1 MIVCW
6 EISIKKAIRV
16 ARIRKRPVL
25 PAPASSMGG
34 VRGLSPSWYL
44 GALFPV
50 YLDARAPQKVTYLS
64 GFFRKK
70 FLTRAQRSRRPIKQK
85 RPVFRGCRPFLR
97 GASGEKQAVPRH
109 ILVFVDY
116 RRLGGR
122 KISAFPKNYRPA
134 SPSPGQFSRTGLGRT
149 ESNRGPS
156 SSGGT
161 APQAG
166 APARRANSSGPEF
179 SLGRLTE
186 LSKSGRLWPSLQ
198 DREIAA
204 VSM

>member
-97 GASGEKQAVPRH
+97 EASGEKQAVPRH

-122 KISAFPKNYRPA
+122 KISAFPKITAQQAHRRDSSVEQGLAEPNPTGVLPRPA
-134 SPSPGQFSRTGLGRT
+134 GRHPKQARPLVGQIR
-149 ESNRGPS
+149 
-156 SSGGT
+156 
-161 APQAG
+161 QA
-166 APARRANSSGPEF
+166 RNSA
-179 SLGRLTE
+179 L
-186 LSKSGRLWPSLQ
+186 
-198 DREIAA
+198 AA
-204 VSM
+204 